1 MNSVSVK
8 GVIKKNN
15 SFLLRKNERNEYELL
30 GGKLEK
36 DDINLRDRL
45 KKEFLE
51 ESGIKIIV
59 NKELEPWFLNIN
71 GDKVLIIPY
80 ICNIDYI
87 PSVLYD
93 QDGGELYWVKGRN
106 INKINIPKGYLDT
119 INQISPHDSTT
130 ISKKTK
136 YYGKDYQVPIF
147 LKIINKN
154 SKEIKTVEIK
164 EGSISDIKEKYRIN
178 NRIKLKFNKCELE
191 ENVLYVEYES
201 DIYE

>member
-15 SFLLRKNERNEYELL
+15 SFLLRKNERDEYELL

-80 ICNIDYI
+80 ICNIEYI

-93 QDGGELYWVKGRN
+93 QDGGELYWVKERN

-119 INQISPHDSTT
+119 INQISTHDSTT

-154 SKEIKTVEIK
+154 SKEIETVEIK

-201 DIYE
+201 DIHE

>member
-1 MNSVSVK
+1 M
-8 GVIKKNN
+8 
-15 SFLLRKNERNEYELL
+15 
-30 GGKLEK
+30 
-36 DDINLRDRL
+36 

-80 ICNIDYI
+80 ICNIEYI

-93 QDGGELYWVKGRN
+93 QDGGELYWVKERN

-154 SKEIKTVEIK
+154 SKEIETVEIK

-201 DIYE
+201 DIHE

>member
-51 ESGIKIIV
+51 ESGIKITV

-93 QDGGELYWVKGRN
+93 QDGGEL
-106 INKINIPKGYLDT
+106 
-119 INQISPHDSTT
+119 S
-130 ISKKTK
+130 
-136 YYGKDYQVPIF
+136 
-147 LKIINKN
+147 
-154 SKEIKTVEIK
+154 
-164 EGSISDIKEKYRIN
+164 
-178 NRIKLKFNKCELE
+178 
-191 ENVLYVEYES
+191 
-201 DIYE
+201 

>member
-51 ESGIKIIV
+51 ESGIKITV

-119 INQISPHDSTT
+119 INKISPHDSTI

-154 SKEIKTVEIK
+154 SNEMETVEIK

>member
-80 ICNIDYI
+80 ICNIEYI

-93 QDGGELYWVKGRN
+93 QDGGELYGVKERN

-119 INQISPHDSTT
+119 INQISSHDSTT

-154 SKEIKTVEIK
+154 SKEIETVEIK

-201 DIYE
+201 DIHE

>member
-1 MNSVSVK
+1 MVK
-8 GVIKKNN
+8 EKKNKKK
-15 SFLLRKNERNEYELL
+15 KNTKR
-30 GGKLEK
+30 
-36 DDINLRDRL
+36 I
-45 KKEFLE
+45 
-51 ESGIKIIV
+51 S
-59 NKELEPWFLNIN
+59 
-71 GDKVLIIPY
+71 
-80 ICNIDYI
+80 
-87 PSVLYD
+87 
-93 QDGGELYWVKGRN
+93 
-106 INKINIPKGYLDT
+106 DT

-154 SKEIKTVEIK
+154 SKEIETVEIK

-201 DIYE
+201 DIHE

>member
-106 INKINIPKGYLDT
+106 INKINI
-119 INQISPHDSTT
+119 
-130 ISKKTK
+130 SK
-136 YYGKDYQVPIF
+136 IR
-147 LKIINKN
+147 
-154 SKEIKTVEIK
+154 
-164 EGSISDIKEKYRIN
+164 KEKIWISQFQY
-178 NRIKLKFNKCELE
+178 
-191 ENVLYVEYES
+191 
-201 DIYE
+201 

>member
-15 SFLLRKNERNEYELL
+15 SFLLRKNERDEYELL

-51 ESGIKIIV
+51 ESGIKITV

-119 INQISPHDSTT
+119 INQISPNDSKT

-154 SKEIKTVEIK
+154 SKEIETVEIK